1 MRAVLQRVEKGSV
14 SVEGN
19 IIGEI
24 GKGIMVLFGILEN
37 DDSKV
42 IEYMLDKIINMRIFE
57 DEAGKMNLSLLDI
70 EGELMIVP
78 NFTLYGDARKGRRP
92 GYSSGAAP
100 AVASGIFDKLVA
112 YAKTLPIK
120 KVATGQFQADMKVEI
135 VNDGPVT
142 ILLDSEK
149 NF

>member
-14 SVEGN
+14 TVEGN
-19 IIGEI
+19 VIGEI

-37 DDSKV
+37 DDNKV